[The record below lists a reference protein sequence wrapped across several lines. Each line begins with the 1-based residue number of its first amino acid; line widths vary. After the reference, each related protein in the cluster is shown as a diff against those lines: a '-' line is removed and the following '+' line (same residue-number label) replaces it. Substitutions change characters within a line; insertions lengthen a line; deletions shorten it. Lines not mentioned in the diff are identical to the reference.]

1 MIGTNRT
8 ASQIR
13 SAKQNAVGGGRKR
26 CKKGKN
32 CSAACIAANMEC
44 LVEMPEPVAVATTKV
59 VAMLKQRQGQTAGG
73 AEPTSVQSAAVPLS
87 ELSKRIGQAREEY
100 EDAYGTPGQAAAK
113 AKFDKAVSDY
123 EKAKAAQASTPPAP
137 PAPAPQPTL
146 QELSARVTQAGKDY
160 VDASGTP
167 QAAAKKAEFEKAKA
181 DYARAKEA
189 AAKPAS
195 ASPSEMTAQ
204 ADAMKS
210 YLPGNYKS
218 TRGLTADQDEQVDTA
233 ARMTNYRIDK
243 KLNERQFYDDETNA
257 KIKAANQAI
266 VAPFQWMNENEK
278 AALSLYGQDGI
289 KYYKQVNQM
298 LRLGQMDDSTPE
310 KVKMAEF
317 ISGNLRSGLEKL
329 PPAKVEELGR
339 AVSGRQATNLANLK
353 PGDVIEDRGFGSY
366 TSQGNPVF
374 DQFFRKGQPNAAIR
388 ILNPKSAREV
398 APVMEY
404 SSEGE
409 HISMPGT
416 RYRLVSVQEKGVYSR
431 KTGGY
436 IPQYTFEEISE

>member
-1 MIGTNRT
+1 
-8 ASQIR
+8 
-13 SAKQNAVGGGRKR
+13 
-26 CKKGKN
+26 
-32 CSAACIAANMEC
+32 
-44 LVEMPEPVAVATTKV
+44 
-59 VAMLKQRQGQTAGG
+59 
-73 AEPTSVQSAAVPLS
+73 
-87 ELSKRIGQAREEY
+87 
-100 EDAYGTPGQAAAK
+100 
-113 AKFDKAVSDY
+113 
-123 EKAKAAQASTPPAP
+123 
-137 PAPAPQPTL
+137 
-146 QELSARVTQAGKDY
+146 
-160 VDASGTP
+160 
-167 QAAAKKAEFEKAKA
+167 
-181 DYARAKEA
+181 
-189 AAKPAS
+189 
-195 ASPSEMTAQ
+195 
-204 ADAMKS
+204 
-210 YLPGNYKS
+210 
-218 TRGLTADQDEQVDTA
+218 
-233 ARMTNYRIDK
+233 MTNYRIDK

-353 PGDVIEDRGFGSY
+353 PGDVIEDKGFGSY
-366 TSQGNPVF
+366 TSKGNPVF